1 MSLSLQEL
9 LQGKVMSES
18 WETVGLT
25 IQGFWQ
31 GCSIDQ
37 VQDMQREWVFIV
49 FPAKRIM
56 TYTQVSEQIKV
67 EQLEIH
73 NHAMVGVYFHLL
85 CYVLTGPFQ
94 FGNSCPSGLENF
106 LELIDH
112 FLSSSPLLSTPTI
125 SSCWNFCGLDVGC
138 HGIVL

>member
-73 NHAMVGVYFHLL
+73 NHVPWSGSIFIYCAMF
-85 CYVLTGPFQ
+85 
-94 FGNSCPSGLENF
+94 
-106 LELIDH
+106 
-112 FLSSSPLLSTPTI
+112 
-125 SSCWNFCGLDVGC
+125 
-138 HGIVL
+138 